1 LTEDLDVDIISA
13 IMGDI
18 LIRNVPEVTVAR
30 LKARAIRHGRSL
42 QAEALAALEAG
53 GQYSGD
59 AFLDELA
66 RLRAS
71 KQIEFDVNTA
81 LAALREDRSR

>member
-1 LTEDLDVDIISA
+1 LTDRLDIAIINDS
-13 IMGDI
+13 MGDI
-18 LIRNVPEVTVAR
+18 LIRKVPEATVAR
-30 LKARAIRHGRSL
+30 LKARAKRNGRSL

-53 GQYSGD
+53 GRHSGD

-71 KQIEFDVNTA
+71 KKIRFDVTAA